1 MIIEA
6 DGISLENL
14 SILKFYLL
22 GTDLRM
28 IYILVAFMT
37 FDIMTGIF
45 KAWQQ
50 HNLWSRKSM
59 FGYSRKLLIFG
70 IVIMANLM
78 DQILELDGMLSIA
91 TILYYIGN
99 EGLSIVENLVILGVP
114 VPDFFAE
121 KLAILADGKRSIT
134 TDIKEEFSSK
144 NTVDLPGGELEVK
157 VKVEPE
163 EIKNMNSKYGPEVFS
178 NGKRTDNEV

>member
-1 MIIEA
+1 MHIEA
-6 DGISLENL
+6 DGISFEHL

-28 IYILVAFMT
+28 IYILLAFMT
-37 FDIMTGIF
+37 FDIMTGVF

-78 DQILELDGMLSIA
+78 D
-91 TILYYIGN
+91 
-99 EGLSIVENLVILGVP
+99 
-114 VPDFFAE
+114 
-121 KLAILADGKRSIT
+121 
-134 TDIKEEFSSK
+134 
-144 NTVDLPGGELEVK
+144 
-157 VKVEPE
+157 
-163 EIKNMNSKYGPEVFS
+163 
-178 NGKRTDNEV
+178 

>member
-1 MIIEA
+1 MLIEA
-6 DGISLENL
+6 DGINLHNL

-28 IYILVAFMT
+28 IYILIAFMT
-37 FDIMTGIF
+37 FDIITGIF
-45 KAWQQ
+45 KAWQMR
-50 HNLWSRKSM
+50 NLWSRKSM

-78 DQILELDGMLSIA
+78 DQVLQLNGVLSIA

-114 VPDFFAE
+114 VPEFISE
-121 KLAILADGKRSIT
+121 KLAVMADGKRSIT
-134 TDIKEEFSSK
+134 TDIKEEFSV
-144 NTVDLPGGELEVK
+144 NHTTDLPGGQVDVK

-163 EIKNMNSKYGPEVFS
+163 EIANLNAKYGREMFT
-178 NGKRTDNEV
+178 NDKER

>member
-6 DGISLENL
+6 DGISLEHL

-28 IYILVAFMT
+28 IYILIAFMT

-78 DQILELDGMLSIA
+78 DQILELNGVLSIA

-99 EGLSIVENLVILGVP
+99 EGLSIIENLVILGVP
-114 VPDFFAE
+114 VPEFLAE
-121 KLAILADGKRSIT
+121 KLAILANGKRSIT
-134 TDIKEEFSSK
+134 TDIKEEFSTKSSP
-144 NTVDLPGGELEVK
+144 DLPGGEVEVK

-163 EIKNMNSKYGPEVFS
+163 EIKTMNSKYGMEMYS
-178 NGKRTDNEV
+178 NDEKR